1 MKELINNYK
10 FFYFAQKPMIMGK
23 VTTFDFNGIPYVKKK
38 RLHKK
43 SLSI

>member
-1 MKELINNYK
+1 MKKLINNYK

>member
-1 MKELINNYK
+1 MKKIINNYK